1 MQQAV
6 FYSNIYFLIPPEY
19 TDFESFRQA
28 VASAR
33 KPFALKAVILREDNG
48 IPGRNVQKGV
58 CMAPFFLT
66 GYHDEPSVLR
76 IQCAEDLCPAEVEM
90 LSQQEYNTRLRELVT
105 EFCPGCIRFKP
116 LSNRVQS
123 LNGHFEE
130 IALDGFCAYRV
141 ESKPSP
147 RCFRDLLFSFG
158 YFWKTFS
165 YSEIPAEELCKHL
178 KQMLY
183 LRLDKPQ
190 LCEANGQKIWTSRV
204 KTSFDAYVTEIAAHY
219 VSTVF
224 NPKYL
229 IRSEYSGMDRD
240 EDMEIHGEDSFRANC
255 KRYGLSILTLDYDP
269 HGAEPLKR
277 SLSDL
282 VEHWY
287 LYPLNISE
295 GHERYF
301 ALDSAMALKGL
312 HYRLPLLR
320 TFHASAQLN
329 GQYGCK
335 QYVFTDTMREA

>member
-1 MQQAV
+1 MRQAA

-19 TDFESFRQA
+19 TGFDSFRQA
-28 VASAR
+28 VAAAE
-33 KPFALKAVILREDNG
+33 KPFDVKAVILREDYR
-48 IPGRNVQKGV
+48 IPSWNVQKGV

-66 GYHDEPSVLR
+66 GYHDEPSLLR
-76 IQCAEDLCPAEVEM
+76 IRSAEDLYPAEVEL

-105 EFCPGCIRFKP
+105 AFCPGCTRFKP

-158 YFWKTFS
+158 YFWKSFS
-165 YSEIPAEELCKHL
+165 YSEISAEELCKHL

-190 LCEANGQKIWTSRV
+190 LCEADGQKMWRGSA
-204 KTSFDAYVTEIAAHY
+204 KTPFDTCVTEIVARY

-224 NPKYL
+224 NPEYL
-229 IRSEYSGMDRD
+229 INSEYGGMDRD
-240 EDMEIHGEDSFRANC
+240 EDLESHEEESFRADC
-255 KRYGLSILTLDYDP
+255 KRYGLSILTLDYDSQ
-269 HGAEPLKR
+269 GAKRLKR

-287 LYPLNISE
+287 LFPLNMTE

-301 ALDSAMALKGL
+301 ALDSAAVLKGL
-312 HYRLPLLR
+312 HYRLPLLQ
-320 TFHASAQLN
+320 TLHMSAQVH

-335 QYVFTDTMREA
+335 QYIFADTMREV

>member
-19 TDFESFRQA
+19 TDFESLRQA
-28 VASAR
+28 VSSAR

-48 IPGRNVQKGV
+48 IPSWNVQKGV

-66 GYHDEPSVLR
+66 GYHDEPSLLR
-76 IQCAEDLCPAEVEM
+76 IRCAEDLYPAEVEL
-90 LSQQEYNTRLRELVT
+90 LSQQEYNTRLCELVT
-105 EFCPGCIRFKP
+105 TFCPGCIRFKP

-147 RCFRDLLFSFG
+147 RCFRDLLLSFG

-165 YSEIPAEELCKHL
+165 YSEIPAEELCEHL

-183 LRLDKPQ
+183 LRLEKPQ
-190 LCEANGQKIWTSRV
+190 LCEADGQKIWSSRV
-204 KTSFDAYVTEIAAHY
+204 KTSFDACVTEIVAHY

-224 NPKYL
+224 NPEYL
-229 IRSEYSGMDRD
+229 IRSEYCGIDRD
-240 EDMEIHGEDSFRANC
+240 ESLEIHGEDSFRANC
-255 KRYGLSILTLDYDP
+255 KRYGLSVLTLDYDP
-269 HGAEPLKR
+269 HGAEQLKQ

-282 VEHWY
+282 IEHWY
-287 LYPLNISE
+287 LFPLDISE

-301 ALDSAMALKGL
+301 ALDSAMVLKGL

-320 TFHASAQLN
+320 TFHMSAQLH

-335 QYVFTDTMREA
+335 QYVFTDTMREV